1 MIGPRDAENGATLG
15 EDHQTTT
22 ASSIDNKIDNNDGDG
37 DEDSGRGDDKTNE
50 YLEIANTGNK
60 FCADYSRRGTAKCKI
75 CKKLIVKDELRI
87 GMYVPFKGN
96 VIVSHHHAP
105 CLFKKMRN
113 ARVESNVIQRLD
125 DIDGIEHVA
134 EADQIKISDLIGKNA
149 VVRTIPLL
157 KTYKKKVHPME
168 NTSANHREK
177 LQVLKTPAIKVMFTN
192 ADQLNHSKKHELE
205 NRIVSEKPMIIAV
218 SEIKPKNGGEL
229 SEADY
234 KIDGYT
240 TNPVN
245 IDPVTGGRGI
255 IVYTHN
261 SLDKS
266 TVQLGPVASF
276 EEACLLEIRLRGSD
290 TLLFGCV
297 YRSPTPSHS
306 ANANNDNLNRMMRTI
321 YAKSYS
327 HVCVVGD
334 FNFKDINWASWSTNH
349 GEESKEAQFI
359 ETIRDCFLFQHI
371 EIPTRVRGNDEPS
384 LLDLLLSNEEHQV
397 SNVVHHCPLGKSDH
411 SVITFN
417 YHCYMDHS
425 KPKKIHNYHKAD
437 FTAMKADPDLTDWK
451 RALMREGR
459 NFDSETLWSRIKSKI
474 LDIRKKYVPEKTIN
488 SGTIG
493 FKGDFPMDKKLRDAV
508 EEKRNLHRRWIR
520 NNRRGDPSARD
531 AYNKARKEVKRLV
544 RKAKRRFEKEIAANA
559 KMNPKPFWAY
569 VRRKLKTKS
578 GVSPLLE
585 DVTNPDTLRFDD
597 KDKANILQEQ
607 FSSVFTVEDDGQLP
621 PLHEKT
627 SIKIKQLSITEAMI
641 LKEMIALNP
650 NKSCGPDEINP
661 LMLIHLAEFLAA
673 PLALLMNKTLDH
685 GTLPADWKKAYV
697 SPIFKK
703 GARNIA
709 ENYRPISLT
718 SVVCKLME
726 KIVKDAVL
734 SHLNE
739 NDLLSSKQFGF
750 VSGRSTVTQL
760 LKYLDQCAEIIS
772 NGGIV
777 DSIYF
782 DFSKAFDTV
791 PHRRLM
797 AKLQSNGIDGDVLS
811 WIGGFLSGREQV
823 VRVNGEMSLP
833 RPVIS
838 GIPQGSVLGPLL
850 FVIYI
855 NDLPDVVSSNV
866 LLFAD
871 DTKLFRQVSCKEDA
885 IQLQNDID
893 ALSRW
898 SDDWLLKF
906 NIKKC
911 HVLSMGKFSN
921 IKYTHRY
928 CLGQEEVEHVF
939 EEKDLGVIIDM
950 NLNFQEHISTK
961 IKKANGI
968 MGLIRRTFCYL
979 DTELFKKLYTTF
991 VRPHLEYAQSV
1002 WSPHL
1007 RSQIKQLENVQ
1018 IRATKLVDG
1027 MKNMEYSDRLKQ
1039 LGLPTLIYRRERGDM
1054 IEIWKHFNTYDPT
1067 TLTTNFK
1074 PIYRTTRCHD
1084 LKLTRNKA
1092 NDGVRGTQTN
1102 SFYFRT
1108 ASTWNSLPAAVV
1120 KAENIDTFKARL
1132 DKEWTNR
1139 PQKFTIDRT

>member
-1 MIGPRDAENGATLG
+1 MAHISTY
-15 EDHQTTT
+15 
-22 ASSIDNKIDNNDGDG
+22 NKMHMHWN
-37 DEDSGRGDDKTNE
+37 
-50 YLEIANTGNK
+50 
-60 FCADYSRRGTAKCKI
+60 
-75 CKKLIVKDELRI
+75 
-87 GMYVPFKGN
+87 
-96 VIVSHHHAP
+96 
-105 CLFKKMRN
+105 
-113 ARVESNVIQRLD
+113 SNVSVVLRVTSTRIFTL
-125 DIDGIEHVA
+125 IA
-134 EADQIKISDLIGKNA
+134 KADQAKISDLISENA
-149 VVRTIPLL
+149 AARTTPLL
-157 KTYKKKVHPME
+157 QSYRKKVVPME
-168 NTSANHREK
+168 ITPGKRRQK
-177 LQVLKTPAIKVMFTN
+177 LRVLQTPAIKVMFTN
-192 ADQLNHSKKHELE
+192 ADQLNHSKKNELE
-205 NRIVSEKPMIIAV
+205 NRIVTEKPMIIAV
-218 SEIKPKNGGEL
+218 SEIKPKNGGEF

-240 TNPVN
+240 INPVN
-245 IDPVTGGRGI
+245 VEPATGGRGM

-266 TVQLGPVASF
+266 TVQLSPIASF
-276 EEACLLEIRLRGSD
+276 EEACLLEIRLRGND

-297 YRSPTPSHS
+297 YRSPTAGPD
-306 ANANNDNLNRMMRTI
+306 ANKNNENLNRMMRTI

-327 HVCVVGD
+327 HVCLVGD
-334 FNFKDINWASWSTNH
+334 FNFKDINWVSWSTNH
-349 GEESKEAQFI
+349 GEQSKEAQFI

-371 EIPTRVRGNDEPS
+371 ETPTRVRGNDEPS
-384 LLDLLLSNEEHQV
+384 LLDLVLTNEEEHV

-417 YHCYMDHS
+417 YHCYMDYS
-425 KPKKIHNYHKAD
+425 KPKKIYNYRKAD
-437 FTAMKADPDLTDWK
+437 FAAMKADPDLIEWL
-451 RALMREGR
+451 RELMSEGR
-459 NFDSETLWSRIKSKI
+459 NCDTETLWSRIKSKI
-474 LDIRKKYVPEKTIN
+474 LDMRKKYVPEKTIN
-488 SGTIG
+488 SGTIDI
-493 FKGDFPMDKKLRDAV
+493 KGDFPMDNKLRDAI

-520 NNRRGDPSARD
+520 KNRRGDPTARA
-531 AYNKARKEVKRLV
+531 AYTKARNEVKKLI
-544 RKAKRRFEKEIAANA
+544 RKARRKFEREIAVNA
-559 KMNPKPFWAY
+559 KIDPKRFWAY

-585 DVTNPDTLRFDD
+585 DVKNPDTLRFDD
-597 KDKANILQEQ
+597 KEKANILQEQ
-607 FSSVFTVEDDGQLP
+607 FSSVFTVEDDSQLP
-621 PLHEKT
+621 PLGEKT
-627 SIKIKQLSITEAMI
+627 SVKIKQLSITEAMI
-641 LKEMIALNP
+641 LKEILVLNP
-650 NKSCGPDEINP
+650 NKSCGPDEISP

-673 PLALLMNKTLDH
+673 PLALLMNKTLEE
-685 GTLPADWKKAYV
+685 GTLPGDWRKAYV

-734 SHLNE
+734 SHLIE
-739 NDLLSSKQFGF
+739 NNLLSPKQYGF

-760 LKYLDQCAEIIS
+760 LKYLDQCAEITS

-797 AKLQSNGIDGDVLS
+797 AKLQSNGIDGKVLS
-811 WIGGFLSGREQV
+811 WIGGFLSDREQV
-823 VRVNGEMSLP
+823 VRVNGELSLP
-833 RPVIS
+833 KPVIS

-871 DTKLFRQVSCKEDA
+871 DTKLFRQVSCREDA
-885 IQLQNDID
+885 LQLQKDID
-893 ALSRW
+893 ALTRW

-911 HVLSMGKFSN
+911 HVLSVGKFSN
-921 IKYTHRY
+921 TQYTHRY
-928 CLGQEEVEHVF
+928 SLGQEELEHVF
-939 EEKDLGVIIDM
+939 EEKDLGVIIEMD
-950 NLNFQEHISTK
+950 LNFQEHISTK

-979 DTELFKKLYTTF
+979 DAELFKKLYTTF

-1027 MKNMEYSDRLKQ
+1027 MKDMEYSDRLRM
-1039 LGLPTLIYRRERGDM
+1039 LDLPTLLYRRERGDM
-1054 IEIWKHFNTYDPT
+1054 IEIWKHFNAYDQQ
-1067 TLTTNFK
+1067 TLPTNFK
-1074 PIYRTTRCHD
+1074 PILRTTRCHD
-1084 LKLTRNKA
+1084 LKLTRNRA
-1092 NDGVRGTQTN
+1092 NDGVRGTQAN

-1108 ASTWNSLPAAVV
+1108 APSWNGLPATVV
-1120 KAENIDTFKARL
+1120 NAENIDTFKARL
-1132 DKEWTNR
+1132 DEEWTNR
-1139 PQKFTIDRT
+1139 PQKFTIDQENMSDS